1 MNDYRTLMFMILII
15 FIGSCKDNP
24 TLIENNSESIIDI
37 DGNEY
42 KIIKIGNQW
51 WMAENLKVT
60 RYNNGD
66 SIPNITKAED
76 WGNYSLVLY
85 AVMKIKIILLMYMV
99 DYIIGM
105 RSKILKE

>member
-1 MNDYRTLMFMILII
+1 MNDYRILMFMILII
-15 FIGSCKDNP
+15 FIGFCKDNP

-51 WMAENLKVT
+51 WMVENFKVT
-60 RYNNGD
+60 WYNNGD

-76 WGNYSLVLY
+76 WGNYKSGVVCSY
-85 AVMKIKIILLMYMV
+85 
-99 DYIIGM
+99 
-105 RSKILKE
+105 EN